1 MTPSE
6 LETVAELI
14 AERVAARLATVDTD
28 ALVDVYRAAELI
40 GCSVPTIE
48 RLTRSGVIPS
58 MKIGRLRRYRPSDL
72 LGKSKW
78 GAA

>member
-6 LETVAELI
+6 LERLADAV

-28 ALVDVYRAAELI
+28 ALVDVHRAAELV

-72 LGKSKW
+72 LGKSKG

>member
-1 MTPSE
+1 MTPIE
-6 LETVAELI
+6 LERLADAV

-72 LGKSKW
+72 LGKSKG

>member
-1 MTPSE
+1 MTPIE
-6 LETVAELI
+6 LERLADAL
-14 AERVAARLATVDTD
+14 AERVAARLATVDPD
-28 ALVDVYRAAELI
+28 ALVDVHRAAELI

-72 LGKSKW
+72 LGKSKG
-78 GAA
+78 GAG